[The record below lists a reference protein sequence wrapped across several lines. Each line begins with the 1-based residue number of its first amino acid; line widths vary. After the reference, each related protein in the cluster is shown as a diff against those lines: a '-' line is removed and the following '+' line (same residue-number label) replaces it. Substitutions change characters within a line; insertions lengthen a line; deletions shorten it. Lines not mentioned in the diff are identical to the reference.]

1 MAVDR
6 EGGPQGLYKS
16 FDLQRTIQEQALR
29 TKYIKIHSDK
39 TSESPLCK
47 MY

>member
-16 FDLQRTIQEQALR
+16 FDLQRTR
-29 TKYIKIHSDK
+29 TSFKDQIYQDSQ
-39 TSESPLCK
+39 
-47 MY
+47 

>member
-6 EGGPQGLYKS
+6 EGGPQEMYKS
-16 FDLQRTIQEQALR
+16 FDLQQALR

-39 TSESPLCK
+39 TSESPMCK